1 MKLRSSARAAAA
13 SLLAVVT
20 AILAQLSIRVGP
32 VPYTMQNAGLILSGL
47 LLPPRWALTSQLL
60 YLAMIALGA
69 PAAAGFRGGLGVL
82 LGPTGG
88 YLAGFPIAALLM
100 SFLREWYLRGTGK
113 RLAELG
119 ARDLAVLWLLSALSV
134 TPVYVLGFLA
144 FSYWA
149 SLDPSLLAWTLSVA
163 GWFGLASDVRLAVA
177 IASVLIFLPQDLLM
191 DHVLALVVAQRVA
204 RALPSEYRILAGEK

>member
-1 MKLRSSARAAAA
+1 MKLKSSARAAAA

-47 LLPPRWALTSQLL
+47 LLPPGWALTSQLL

-88 YLAGFPIAALLM
+88 YLAGFPIA
-100 SFLREWYLRGTGK
+100 
-113 RLAELG
+113 
-119 ARDLAVLWLLSALSV
+119 
-134 TPVYVLGFLA
+134 
-144 FSYWA
+144 
-149 SLDPSLLAWTLSVA
+149 
-163 GWFGLASDVRLAVA
+163 
-177 IASVLIFLPQDLLM
+177 SVLIFLPQDLLM